1 MTGPGKGCS
10 PEVVGS
16 PGCILQ
22 GAGGPTGGVGAS
34 QTTPP
39 PAMLDAA
46 EVGRGLQAPAKR
58 WPPLSTRSR
67 QGALI

>member
-34 QTTPP
+34 QTTAPQPCWMLRRWEGGCRLLQSAGHRFP
-39 PAMLDAA
+39 PAP
-46 EVGRGLQAPAKR
+46 GKGL
-58 WPPLSTRSR
+58 
-67 QGALI
+67 